1 MGCGVLVERGRCA
14 THQKQQQQQADS
26 TRGNSAER
34 GYTWR
39 WRKARLGWLRAHPL
53 CGDRHQGASDQHSL
67 CLQQGRVSAAHVVD
81 HIVPHKGDDDLF
93 WNSDNWQSLCTDCHN
108 VKTAREDGGF
118 GNKPAPQGA
127 G

>member
-14 THQKQQQQQADS
+14 AHQKQQQQQADS

-39 WRKARLGWLRAHPL
+39 WRKARESWLRSHPL
-53 CGDRHQGASDQHSL
+53 CGDRHRGSSDQHSL

-108 VKTAREDGGF
+108 MKTAREDGGF
-118 GNKPAPQGA
+118 GNKYKGGGA